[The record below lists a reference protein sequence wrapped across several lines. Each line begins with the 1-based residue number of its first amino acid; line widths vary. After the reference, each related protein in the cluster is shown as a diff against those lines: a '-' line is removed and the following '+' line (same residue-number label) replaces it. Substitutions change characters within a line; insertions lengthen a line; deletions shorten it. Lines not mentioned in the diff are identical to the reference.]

1 MVLFPL
7 PCGPQ
12 RARAARATAAHPTD
26 GCVLAPIARH
36 FAPRPGSFTRQT
48 YLFSGHRP
56 LGPACKT
63 DETVT
68 DAQGAMLSGLAGK
81 VEEAVGVVSKLQS
94 DVAGERTSSFDQLQ
108 QWQTQRSEAL
118 QQQASAFLIW
128 QSLS

>member
-1 MVLFPL
+1 
-7 PCGPQ
+7 
-12 RARAARATAAHPTD
+12 
-26 GCVLAPIARH
+26 
-36 FAPRPGSFTRQT
+36 
-48 YLFSGHRP
+48 
-56 LGPACKT
+56 
-63 DETVT
+63 
-68 DAQGAMLSGLAGK
+68 MLSGLAGK